1 MTEETTGGKC
11 EALSMVPM
19 KPIKRI
25 FLSPGYMSW
34 MNVCQVFGQG
44 TNVLVNIFLGSFI
57 IVYCTYHPCFCISL
71 LAQNYQNKCLSKYF
85 ICEEETKTSWN

>member
-1 MTEETTGGKC
+1 MTEQTTGGKC
-11 EALSMVPM
+11 KALSMVSM
-19 KPIKRI
+19 KPDKRI
-25 FLSPGYMSW
+25 FSSPRYMSW

-71 LAQNYQNKCLSKYF
+71 LAQNYQNKCQIFHL
-85 ICEEETKTSWN
+85 